1 MEVTIF
7 IYNVFL
13 LILYSI
19 VLTLAF
25 TFYLQ
30 TKDSLYLMISV
41 LFLFYIFDNLVIY
54 MTEFIDKFALAY
66 DNLFM
71 SVPTYKT
78 VIIVVT
84 LTCCVLINNQVLKL
98 QPTSIWFSVLVV
110 LTLYLLFIPMMP
122 DSALKVWLYYLPCQL
137 FTFALS
143 FFGLRIIKKS
153 PEQYCGNSFS
163 HYRNLLL
170 WTLIFSILIVLEDT
184 FVIFNI
190 DIYSDILV
198 KINNRSLSEDI
209 LSIIY
214 SFYTLLFL
222 VRALYIP
229 PKNLLVDSLFLSS
242 VEAGNPINE
251 SYSNFYLFCKKYQLT
266 TREQDVFK
274 LLLENKNN
282 QIISDALTISIGTT
296 KSHVHN
302 IFIKADVS
310 NRRELIDF
318 YENWKEE

>member
-13 LILYSI
+13 VILYSI

-30 TKDSLYLMISV
+30 TKDSLSLIISV

-66 DNLFM
+66 NNLFM

-78 VIIVVT
+78 LIIVVT
-84 LTCCVLINNQVLKL
+84 LTCCVLINNIILKL
-98 QPTSIWFSVLVV
+98 QPSSIWYAVLVI
-110 LTLYLLFIPMMP
+110 LTLYLLFIPMMA
-122 DSALKVWLYYLPCQL
+122 DSALKVWLYYLPCQI
-137 FTFALS
+137 FTFSLS
-143 FFGLRIIKKS
+143 LFGLHILKKS
-153 PEQYCGNSFS
+153 PEQYADNSFRF
-163 HYRNLLL
+163 YRKLLL
-170 WTLIFSILIVLEDT
+170 WTLIFSILIVIEDT
-184 FVIFNI
+184 FVIFNV
-190 DIYSDILV
+190 DVYSDILV

-209 LSIIY
+209 MSIGY
-214 SFYTLLFL
+214 SFFALKKLVNSLQIPQKEAPSETLP
-222 VRALYIP
+222 VTH
-229 PKNLLVDSLFLSS
+229 
-242 VEAGNPINE
+242 VETYNTTNE
-251 SYSNFYLFCKKYQLT
+251 SYSNFYLFCKEFQLT

-282 QIISDALTISIGTT
+282 QIISDLLIISIGTT

-302 IFIKADVS
+302 IFMKADVS
-310 NRRELIDF
+310 NRKQLIDF
-318 YENWKEE
+318 YEKWK